1 MILISAI
8 LLGFLGS
15 MHCVGMC
22 GPLVIAIPVKSQSK
36 LQVLMNGLSYNFGRV
51 ISYSFIGLIFG
62 LLGESLSIIMLQS
75 QLSIALGSIILL
87 YLILPKSIK
96 SKLKS
101 NGKFTLHVGRMKSK
115 MGALISRTTLSGS
128 TLLGV
133 LNGFLPCGLVY
144 AAVAGAVATGNIFDS
159 VIYMALFGIGTIPAM
174 ATLYY
179 FKNQIDLQIRRKI
192 NKFIPYGIA
201 LVAIIMIFRGLNLG
215 IPMLSP
221 DLNKHTHT
229 EKAEACCEPS
239 EKFK

>member
-1 MILISAI
+1 MIFLSAI

-22 GPLVIAIPVKSQSK
+22 GPIVIAIPIKSQSK
-36 LQVLMNGLSYNFGRV
+36 LQILLNGLTYNFGRV
-51 ISYSFIGLIFG
+51 LTYSFIGLLFG
-62 LLGESLSIIMLQS
+62 LIGESLSIIVLQS
-75 QLSIALGSIILL
+75 HLSVTLGSLILL
-87 YLILPKSIK
+87 YLILPKSLK
-96 SKLKS
+96 SSLKS
-101 NGKFTLHVGRMKSK
+101 NGKISFHLGQLKGKMSK
-115 MGALISRTTLSGS
+115 QLSRTTFAGS
-128 TLLGV
+128 LTLGV

-144 AAVAGAVATGNIFDS
+144 AALAGAVATGAIFDS

-192 NKFIPYGIA
+192 NKLIPYGMA

-221 DLNKHTHT
+221 DLNKHTNT
-229 EKAEACCEPS
+229 EKAEACCQPS
-239 EKFK
+239 EKFE